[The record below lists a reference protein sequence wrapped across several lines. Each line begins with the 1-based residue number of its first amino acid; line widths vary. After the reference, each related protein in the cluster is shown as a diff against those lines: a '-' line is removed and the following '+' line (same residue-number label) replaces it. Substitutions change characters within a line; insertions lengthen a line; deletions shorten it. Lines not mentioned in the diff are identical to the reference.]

1 MSEPAESTP
10 LKRYV
15 PTGAR
20 YDREQLDRL
29 LVASDAKFEG
39 EKGQVDNGAID
50 KGVVKHV
57 IDEASEHITDA
68 KSVFEILPDTKLA
81 MDILTSSIMSPNDL
95 IGNELIFRT
104 GVGEQNDEVVGR
116 LTEVVEDYFTKKIKL
131 VDMCVPAL
139 EDMLFHTGSYPIV
152 CIPHSSIDTV
162 INGGSVSVESI
173 QEHFNPD
180 TMAIK
185 NVGFLAHPKRSDS
198 KEDKP
203 AWGLETHAD
212 TLVANEGA
220 IEVVGDGLVTLADN
234 PFLLKKPQLL
244 ERIQNDRKEALLD
257 LVGVKQAR
265 ISLESNGEG
274 EKEKLISIYKKRK
287 FNKTPIMELIAN
299 DDLGEEE
306 PIWFKPPSE
315 SVIPVNVPGNVA
327 EKVGFFIALDDNG
340 NPISAANSKRHWDRL
355 KMYRNT
361 DEQATEIQRIREA
374 LYGETQ
380 DKDVKT
386 LEQLHRAYT
395 VRVESKIRE
404 SLQQGIHGENAEVEL
419 PDDVAI
425 MMMTRAFK
433 RQKTQLLY
441 VPKELVT
448 YMAFDYNEVGIGR
461 SLLENTKI
469 LSSMRAMLLLANN
482 QASMRNSQPG
492 TRLDIELDPKDK
504 DPAGTI
510 ERILTLR
517 EQANHGRYPLGN
529 LDLTDIANTVNRN
542 NVEVSVSNHPNFP
555 QTKVTSEDINR
566 SVGKVDTDMEES
578 LRRRQLQ
585 GWGLTPE
592 LLDASAETDFAA
604 NIIISNKLMVKRI
617 AVYQAKFVTMLTET
631 VKMFIARSP
640 YLMEQFAV
648 ILKDIK
654 GVKKDEDKDGNGI
667 PDAEEILTNFLESI
681 EVALPAP
688 DSSKIDTQIEEFDK
702 YNQFVEEALNAY
714 FSELMVDGMVD
725 SDLADALPAIREAIK
740 GNILRAYLRNNN
752 ILPEIEDLML
762 SEDLSEALKGHTD
775 SMMDLLKEAA
785 KFMHKTLKEGRKFDN
800 KEDENITKEEEAL
813 NEEEE
818 DENGGSEFGS
828 DTSGDDETGGPD
840 DNLDDNLG
848 DDVDAGSDSTGED
861 EDPTDQTSLDE
872 ENVDNTDTGET
883 GGNPE
888 EDLGF

>member
-1 MSEPAESTP
+1 MSDTADSPP
-10 LKRYV
+10 LKRYT

-29 LVASDAKFEG
+29 LVASDTKHEG
-39 EKGQVDNGAID
+39 DKGHVDNGAID
-50 KGVVKHV
+50 SNVVKHV

-116 LTEVVEDYFTKKIKL
+116 LTEVVEDYFTKRVKL

-139 EDMLFHTGSYPIV
+139 EDMLFNTGSYPVV
-152 CIPHSSIDTV
+152 CIPHSSIDSI
-162 INGGSVSVESI
+162 INGASVSVEGI
-173 QEHFNPD
+173 EEHFVPE
-180 TMAIK
+180 TMEIK
-185 NVGFLAHPKRSDS
+185 NVGFLAQPKRDGEES
-198 KEDKP
+198 
-203 AWGLETHAD
+203 ATWGLECHAD
-212 TLVANEGA
+212 TLAAQQAPIG
-220 IEVVGDGLVTLADN
+220 VVSDLLTLTDN
-234 PFLLKKPQLL
+234 PFLLKKPMLL
-244 ERIQNDRKEALLD
+244 ERIQDERKEALMD
-257 LVGVKQAR
+257 LVGLKRPSIA
-265 ISLESNGEG
+265 LESAKEG
-274 EKEKLISIYKKRK
+274 EKEKLVSIYKKRK
-287 FNKTPIMELIAN
+287 FKKTPIMELLIKEE
-299 DDLGEEE
+299 LGEEE

-315 SVIPVNVPGNVA
+315 SVIPVNVPGNVN
-327 EKVGFFIALDDNG
+327 EKVGYFIALDVNG

-355 KMYRNT
+355 KMYRDT
-361 DEQATEIQRIREA
+361 DEQASEIQRIREA
-374 LYGETQ
+374 MYGETQ
-380 DKDVKT
+380 DKDIKT

-395 VRVESKIRE
+395 IRVEAKIRE
-404 SLQQGIHGENAEVEL
+404 SLANGIHGENAEVDL
-419 PDDVAI
+419 SDDVA
-425 MMMTRAFK
+425 MMMVSRAMK

-441 VPKELVT
+441 IPRELMT

-566 SVGKVDTDMEES
+566 SVGKVDTDMEDS

-617 AVYQAKFVTMLTET
+617 AVYQGKFVTMLTEI
-631 VKMFIARSP
+631 VRMFIARSP
-640 YLMEQFAV
+640 YLLGQFTD

-654 GVKKDEDKDGNGI
+654 GKEGEKDADGNGI
-667 PDAEEILTNFLESI
+667 PDAEDILISFLDSI

-688 DSSKIDTQIEEFDK
+688 DSSKIDTQIDEFDK

-762 SEDLSEALKGHTD
+762 SEDLDEVLKGHTT

-785 KFMHKTLKEGRKFDN
+785 NFMHKTLKEGRKFDN
-800 KEDENITKEEEAL
+800 KEEREVTKEEEAEDKRL
-813 NEEEE
+813 EEEE
-818 DENGGSEFGS
+818 AANNPESDELGDDNNDGTDDATDTDGTDPDDSSTLDTDSGS
-828 DTSGDDETGGPD
+828 DTTE
-840 DNLDDNLG
+840 
-848 DDVDAGSDSTGED
+848 
-861 EDPTDQTSLDE
+861 EDPTGGDTLDE
-872 ENVDNTDTGET
+872 PQGDVTETDET
-883 GGNPE
+883 EFN
-888 EDLGF
+888 